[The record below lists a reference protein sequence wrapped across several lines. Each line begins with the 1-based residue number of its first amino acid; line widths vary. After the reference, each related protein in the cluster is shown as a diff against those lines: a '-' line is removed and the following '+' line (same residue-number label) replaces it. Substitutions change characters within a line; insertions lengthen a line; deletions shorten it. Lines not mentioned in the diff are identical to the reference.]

1 MAPFLSTL
9 YCRIR
14 RNWNGENN
22 RRCGARTGGR
32 LFKTCRKAGGAV
44 CDEREIHGKVM
55 GVLRSIAMVY
65 VFIQND
71 MLSQV
76 ANFQVRPL
84 RILLFLFFH
93 IFLFTASACLLNIK

>member
-14 RNWNGENN
+14 RNWNGDNN

-55 GVLRSIAMVY
+55 GVLRSIAMV
-65 VFIQND
+65 
-71 MLSQV
+71 